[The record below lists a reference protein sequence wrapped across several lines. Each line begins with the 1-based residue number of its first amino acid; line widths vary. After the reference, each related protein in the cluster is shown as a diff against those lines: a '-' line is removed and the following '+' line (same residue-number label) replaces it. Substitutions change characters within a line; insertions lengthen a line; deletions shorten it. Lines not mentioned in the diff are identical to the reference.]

1 MILFP
6 SKYMN
11 CANKFQ
17 HYLPIA
23 KNFIKNTGKEKRKI
37 KRSRKNLRKRKSC
50 MNREKRKIKRSR
62 QQD

>member
-37 KRSRKNLRKRKSC
+37 KRSRKNLRKRK
-50 MNREKRKIKRSR
+50 EEDKKE
-62 QQD
+62 QEELE